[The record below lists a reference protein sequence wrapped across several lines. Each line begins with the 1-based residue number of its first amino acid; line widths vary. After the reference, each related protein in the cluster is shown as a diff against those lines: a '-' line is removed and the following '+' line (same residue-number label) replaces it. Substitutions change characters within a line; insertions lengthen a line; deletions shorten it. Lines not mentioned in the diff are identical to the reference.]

1 MDDKKISYLN
11 GNTIELH
18 YWLKN
23 QSHSMDA
30 FVQNKCEH
38 ELLSIID
45 EIARKFNSKVIIET
59 EPFGEG
65 GLRRWFTVV
74 SGIENNKGII
84 TTTLII
90 GFAAAIFVAPIT
102 TSITEITKT
111 FIERLF
117 DDDELKALT
126 KEKLKIEIEN
136 LKLDTE
142 IKIQQLSESKTVTK
156 RRSNFY
162 LALKTYPKTDKV
174 SFSIENHEKQRI
186 HEEVVV
192 QRSDFDEYI
201 LFSEDL
207 EPITDENA
215 VIEIISPILK
225 KGNYKW
231 RGIYKDKVLFFNMK
245 SNEFKTL
252 VQTGKIEFKNGSTI
266 NCVLEINRKMNSDG
280 EEVITGYD
288 IVSVNKDSENDS
300 ALQIS
305 KE

>member
-1 MDDKKISYLN
+1 MENKTFSYLN
-11 GNTIELH
+11 GNTLELH

-45 EIARKFNSKVIIET
+45 EIARRFNSNVIIET

-74 SGIENNKGII
+74 SGIENNKGVI
-84 TTTLII
+84 TTALI
-90 GFAAAIFVAPIT
+90 VALATGIVVTPIST
-102 TSITEITKT
+102 AFSEIAKT
-111 FIERLF
+111 FIERVF
-117 DDDELKALT
+117 EDDEFKALT
-126 KEKLKIEIEN
+126 KEKLKLEIDY
-136 LKLDTE
+136 LKLDIE
-142 IKIQQLSESKTVTK
+142 LKIEQLSESKTITN

-162 LALKTYPKTDKV
+162 LALKKYPKTDKI
-174 SFSIENHEKQRI
+174 SFSIENHKKQPLQKELNVNR
-186 HEEVVV
+186 E
-192 QRSDFDEYI
+192 DFDDYI
-201 LFSEDL
+201 IFSDDL
-207 EPITDENA
+207 EPIIDENA

-231 RGIYKDKVLFFNMK
+231 RGIYRGKILFFNMK

-266 NCVLEINRKMNSDG
+266 NCILVIKRKLNSDG

-288 IVSVNKDSENDS
+288 VIDVNENSENN
-300 ALQIS
+300 
-305 KE
+305 